1 MGSAS
6 DPRAADWLGAC
17 RRSVGAIRGM
27 LGDHPT
33 IAARLRETGTRGE
46 GGDRTLLIDEAAEGV
61 GFAELDKLHAAGAR
75 FTAVSEERGVV
86 DFGSEDVRVVI
97 DPIDGSTNAKRGLP
111 HFALSVAVAHGETMA
126 DVVFGF
132 VQDFGPREEW
142 VAWRGRGAQLDGV
155 PLDPGLGE
163 RRTRDGKLEVIG
175 VESADP
181 RWVMQ
186 SADALA
192 ETAHRMRAIGAIAVS
207 LCQVAAARFDAMAS
221 LKRCRA
227 VDAAAAQLIVR
238 EAGGLVSFIAFDDP
252 LSAPLDLE
260 GHSPV
265 IAARTE
271 AGLADVAKIPVWP
284 QSRIA
289 RTLGRLVGVIV
300 WNLAGTVARG
310 VANLQPA
317 GAPAPF
323 EQLAGPAEEA
333 ERLVSAYTRL
343 VPAQPVPAAE
353 AVDRS
358 SWIEANLAGLAGGVG
373 PAA

>member
-1 MGSAS
+1 MGSRS
-6 DPRAADWLGAC
+6 DPGAADWLGAC

-33 IAARLRETGTRGE
+33 IAERVRETGTRGE
-46 GGDRTLLIDEAAEGV
+46 GGDRTLLIDEAAEDFV
-61 GFAELDKLHAAGAR
+61 FAELDALYAGGAR

-86 DFGSEDVRVVI
+86 DFGSTDVQVII

-111 HFALSVAVAHGETMA
+111 HYALSVAVAHGGTMA

-142 VAWRGRGAQLDGV
+142 VAWRGRGAQLDGIR
-155 PLDPGLGE
+155 LDPALGE

-181 RWVMQ
+181 RWVMR
-186 SADALA
+186 SADAMA

-238 EAGGLVSFIAFDDP
+238 EAGGLVSFIAYDDP
-252 LSAPLDLE
+252 LAAPLDLE
-260 GHSPV
+260 PRSPV
-265 IAARTE
+265 IAARPE
-271 AGLADVAKIPVWP
+271 AGLAAAATLPVWP
-284 QSRIA
+284 
-289 RTLGRLVGVIV
+289 
-300 WNLAGTVARG
+300 
-310 VANLQPA
+310 
-317 GAPAPF
+317 
-323 EQLAGPAEEA
+323 
-333 ERLVSAYTRL
+333 
-343 VPAQPVPAAE
+343 
-353 AVDRS
+353 D
-358 SWIEANLAGLAGGVG
+358 
-373 PAA
+373 